1 MFSLGKNRL
10 NLHVKIFSSVLTL
23 KKRWSFTTKEVLF
36 YYKRPPLL
44 YLPLRGK
51 FLPHRSFCFP
61 MRFSQAYRPHVQGR
75 KQRNR
80 GKVCRFDNGKGFCP
94 KVSARQPRF
103 HCINSGESMETNTP
117 HYFNPCLRVLS
128 LRSLHS
134 LSFSLFRKRCPLT
147 IFKVFNFMACEKS
160 VGRRKVKFLRV
171 FERLINY
178 CVLDCCEYIEDCL
191 KKDGVFTVG
200 KRRLFPKKRRVRG
213 AKTSF
218 FESKDFVFF

>member
-1 MFSLGKNRL
+1 M
-10 NLHVKIFSSVLTL
+10 LTL
-23 KKRWSFTTKEVLF
+23 QKTRVFWSKKPRSFGVKD
-36 YYKRPPLL
+36 PGLL
-44 YLPLRGK
+44 QSLYRGK

-80 GKVCRFDNGKGFCP
+80 GKVCRFDNEKGFCP
-94 KVSARQPRF
+94 ELSARQLRF
-103 HCINSGESMETNTP
+103 HCMNSEEGMEMNTP

-128 LRSLHS
+128 SRSLHS
-134 LSFSLFRKRCPLT
+134 LSFRFFRKRCLLT

-160 VGRRKVKFLRV
+160 VERREVKFSRV

-200 KRRLFPKKRRVRG
+200 KRRLFPEKRRVRG

-218 FESKDFVFF
+218 FESKDFVFFRKNGIFCP